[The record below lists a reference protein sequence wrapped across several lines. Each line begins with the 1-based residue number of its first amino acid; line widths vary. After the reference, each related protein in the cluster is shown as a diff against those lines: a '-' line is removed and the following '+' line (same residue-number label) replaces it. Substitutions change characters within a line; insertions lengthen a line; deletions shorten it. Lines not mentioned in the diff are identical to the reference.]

1 MPFGLQPMHLLVIA
15 IIALLIFGP
24 KRLPEIGRGIGRA
37 WTEFRKG
44 SRDMAESFREEVNK
58 PLEESDRS
66 MASPPPSSQQAPPAA
81 APAQAQA
88 DQPAMFCNKCGARN
102 PADSTFCN
110 KCGAKIGE

>member
-1 MPFGLQPMHLLVIA
+1 MPFGLQPLHILVIA

-24 KRLPEIGRGIGRA
+24 KRLPDIGKGIGRA

-44 SRDMAESFREEVNK
+44 SREMVEGFHEEVTK
-58 PLEESDRS
+58 PTDERS

-81 APAQAQA
+81 AAQVQA

-102 PADSTFCN
+102 PTDSSFCS